1 MKKHSFLLIA
11 LLFPFLL
18 SAQNIKRNE
27 AGIIFS
33 SLNSFGISYKTGTD
47 HSLWRFNTLVINGS
61 NIEENSDS
69 LDYKN
74 ENSGIEIKIG
84 HEFIKPVA
92 EKVEFRYGTDISFG
106 YNHALYDRNDKS
118 INDSDHSGERTTF
131 TPGLNFVLG
140 LNYLINDHF
149 IVGAEILPYVHYQ
162 FGEITEDNDQERDI
176 SGLQYGL
183 SNTSARISL
192 VYRF

>member
-27 AGIIFS
+27 AGITFS
-33 SLNSFGISYKTGTD
+33 SLNSFGISYKTGND

-69 LDYKN
+69 LDTKN
-74 ENSGIEIKIG
+74 ENTGIELKVG
-84 HEFIKPVA
+84 HEFIKTIT

-118 INDSDHSGERTTF
+118 INDSDRSQERSTF
-131 TPGLNFVLG
+131 TPGLNLVLG

-149 IVGAEILPYVHYQ
+149 IVGAEILPYVRYQ
-162 FGEITEDNDQERDI
+162 FGEIKEDNDQKRDI
-176 SGLQYGL
+176 SGMQYGL

>member
-118 INDSDHSGERTTF
+118 INDSDHSRERTTF
-131 TPGLNFVLG
+131 TPGLNIVLG